1 MTLSKAQLPDLK
13 RLDLTLDHLALLSNL
28 KELSSIDKAD
38 VGSLFRLNFSNIDSN
53 YLRDKHA
60 STIGRHRRL
69 GWEFLTEIRNAA
81 RNSENSEVQKQLL
94 TRSAVQ
100 FMLEDK
106 NVVFSKQLKL
116 DSLAKSLQAEYIRED
131 EEAARQQQRPPII
144 IHQGASEILSDLQR
158 DDDDDYDI
166 HRRAEEYISRFQQG
180 QEVFA
185 STSSNIRT
193 ADDQIDF
200 SSSEFCSS
208 YLGSS
213 HVSEE
218 VRQAYEEDQQDIL
231 LNEILPG
238 GLGHV
243 QLSTEQLSILAR

>member
-28 KELSSIDKAD
+28 KELSTLDKAD
-38 VGSLFRLNFSNIDSN
+38 AGSLFHLNFSNIDSD

-81 RNSENSEVQKQLL
+81 KNSENSEVQKQLL
-94 TRSAVQ
+94 TRSAVK

-116 DSLAKSLQAEYIRED
+116 HLLAKSLQADYIRED
-131 EEAARQQQRPPII
+131 EEAARQLQRPPII
-144 IHQGASEILSDLQR
+144 IHQGASGILSDLQR
-158 DDDDDYDI
+158 DDNDDYDI
-166 HRRAEEYISRFQQG
+166 HRRAEEYISQFQQG
-180 QEVFA
+180 EVVFA
-185 STSSNIRT
+185 STSSAGST
-193 ADDQIDF
+193 DDQIDF
-200 SSSEFCSS
+200 STSEFCSS

-218 VRQAYEEDQQDIL
+218 LRQAFEEDQQDIL

-238 GLGHV
+238 GLGQV